1 MAMTATVLDNIKV
14 NYPSLIDQ
22 FDNRKADHGLLRKAV
37 MNTVMAG
44 GIISPDLIAK
54 AKNSYGRTIDIPTI
68 SQTPG
73 TLGSALACTA
83 TDTVSVS
90 AFVNVTW
97 ITVSASWFMEPAKND
112 QNEIS
117 YLQEFASQFNAQL
130 SAIHNSMDAS
140 IDTALIAALCPEAQ
154 YGNSM
159 IGVGN
164 KYGALTASR
173 IDVSLAQRELF
184 LNDMTSIQKSD
195 DLYGRQDI
203 IGSTN
208 AESILR
214 NTFSQGMQNDTNT
227 EFQAGLF
234 DASFTNNVTVGA
246 ASDATCYVVPKGSFG
261 IVTRNSPDCRA
272 NRSTTDGK
280 IYGMHYDEMIGANL
294 DTLYS
299 SSCQDINAK
308 TGNALDVA
316 AVQEQH
322 QIAVNFGILTPSS
335 AWAAG
340 PPIIGAPGV
349 IRAFNFQ
356 TA

>member
-14 NYPSLIDQ
+14 NYPNLLDQ
-22 FDNRKADHGLLRKAV
+22 FDNRKADHGLLRKAI
-37 MNTVMAG
+37 MNSNMAG
-44 GIISPDLIAK
+44 GIISADLKEK
-54 AKNSYGRTIDIPTI
+54 AQNSYGRTIDIPTI

-97 ITVSASWFMEPAKND
+97 VTVSASWFMEPAKND

-117 YLQEFASQFNAQL
+117 YLQEFASQYSAQINA
-130 SAIHNSMDAS
+130 IYNSMDSS
-140 IDTALIAALCPEAQ
+140 IDTALIAALCVEAQ
-154 YGNSM
+154 YGNTM
-159 IGVGN
+159 IGAGN
-164 KYGALTASR
+164 KYGALLANR

-184 LNDMTSIQKSD
+184 LNDMTSINKSD
-195 DLYGRQDI
+195 DIYGRQDL

-214 NTFSQGMQNDTNT
+214 NTYAQGQANDTNT
-227 EFQAGLF
+227 GFQAGLF
-234 DASFTNNVTVGA
+234 
-246 ASDATCYVVPKGSFG
+246 VVPKGSFG
-261 IVTRNSPDCRA
+261 LVTRNSPDCRA
-272 NRSTTDGK
+272 GRSTTDGK
-280 IYGMHYDEMIGANL
+280 MYGMTYDPVLGANI

-335 AWAAG
+335 AFAAG

>member
-14 NYPSLIDQ
+14 NYPNLLDQ
-22 FDNRKADHGLLRKAV
+22 FDNRKADHGLLRKAI
-37 MNTVMAG
+37 MNSNMAG
-44 GIISPDLIAK
+44 GIISADLKEK
-54 AKNSYGRTIDIPTI
+54 AQNSYGRTIDIPTI

-97 ITVSASWFMEPAKND
+97 VTVSASWFMEPAKND

-117 YLQEFASQFNAQL
+117 YLQEFASQYSAQINA
-130 SAIHNSMDAS
+130 IYNSMDSS
-140 IDTALIAALCPEAQ
+140 IDTALIAALCVEAQ
-154 YGNSM
+154 YGNTM
-159 IGVGN
+159 IGAGN
-164 KYGALTASR
+164 KYGALLANR

-184 LNDMTSIQKSD
+184 LNDMTSINKSD
-195 DLYGRQDI
+195 DIYGRQDL

-214 NTFSQGMQNDTNT
+214 NTYAQGQANDTNT
-227 EFQAGLF
+227 GFQAGLF
-234 DASFTNNVTVGA
+234 DAMFTNNVTVGA

-261 IVTRNSPDCRA
+261 LVTRNSPDCRA
-272 NRSTTDGK
+272 GRSTTDGK
-280 IYGMHYDEMIGANL
+280 MYGMTYDPVLGANI

-335 AWAAG
+335 AFAAG